1 MAVRSSSRQPSSATR
16 KRIIDAAVDLF
27 WTEGFGGAGLRDIAD
42 LASINVASI
51 YHHFPSK
58 QDLLVAII
66 EQTYKQ
72 CLEQGQQALAEAGGP
87 AQALV
92 ALTHHH
98 VVFHCSHPRETGI
111 SDRELGS
118 VTVNI
123 RKRLVEVRDA
133 YEQLWAAVL
142 EEGIEQGIFA
152 TEDREITRIATITM
166 CSSVA
171 VWYRPNGRLTVD
183 QVARNYSR
191 LVLRMLARRERA
203 DGPGDGSTNVR

>member
-16 KRIIDAAVDLF
+16 KRILDAAVDLF

-42 LASINVASI
+42 LATINVASI

-66 EQTYKQ
+66 EETYER
-72 CLEQGQQALAEAGGP
+72 CLEQGRQALAEADGP

-98 VVFHCSHPRETGI
+98 VVFHCSHPREAGI

-133 YEQLWAAVL
+133 YEQLWDAVL
-142 EEGIEQGIFA
+142 EEGIEQAIFA
-152 TEDREITRIATITM
+152 TEDRELTRIATITM

-183 QVARNYSR
+183 QIARTYSR
-191 LVLRMLARRERA
+191 LVLRMLARRDRGEA
-203 DGPGDGSTNVR
+203 PPHGSTNVR

>member
-1 MAVRSSSRQPSSATR
+1 MAVPSRSRQPSSATR
-16 KRIIDAAVDLF
+16 ERILDAAIDLF
-27 WTEGFGGAGLRDIAD
+27 WTEGYGGAGLRDIAD

-51 YHHFPSK
+51 YHYFPSK

-66 EQTYKQ
+66 EQTYQ
-72 CLEQGQQALAEAGGP
+72 RCLDQAQRLLVEADGP

-98 VVFHCSHPRETGI
+98 VVFHCSHARETGI

-118 VTVNI
+118 VTVNV

-133 YEQLWAAVL
+133 YEALWDGVL
-142 EEGIEQGIFA
+142 EEGIERDVFA
-152 TEDREITRIATITM
+152 AEDREITRIAAITM

-171 VWYRPNGRLTVD
+171 AWYRPNGRLTVD
-183 QVARNYSR
+183 LVARAYSR
-191 LVLRMLARRERA
+191 LVLRMLARRDRA
-203 DGPGDGSTNVR
+203 QP

>member
-1 MAVRSSSRQPSSATR
+1 MATQGSSRQPSSATR
-16 KRIIDAAVDLF
+16 ERILDAAAELF

-51 YHHFPSK
+51 YHYFPSK

-66 EQTYKQ
+66 LQTYQQ
-72 CLEQGQQALAEAGGP
+72 CLDEAEQVLTEASGP
-87 AQALV
+87 ADALV

-98 VVFHCSHPRETGI
+98 VVFHCAHARETAI

-123 RKRLVEVRDA
+123 RRRLVEVRDA
-133 YEQLWAAVL
+133 YEHLWDRVL
-142 EEGIEQGIFA
+142 EEGIRQSTFA
-152 TEDREITRIATITM
+152 VEDREITRIATITM

-171 VWYRPNGRLTVD
+171 TWYRPDGRLTVD
-183 QVARNYSR
+183 QVARTYSR
-191 LVLRMLARRERA
+191 LVLRMLARRER
-203 DGPGDGSTNVR
+203 DENRTSTNVR

>member
-16 KRIIDAAVDLF
+16 ERIVDAAIDLF
-27 WTEGFGGAGLRDIAD
+27 STEGFGGAGLREIAD

-58 QDLLVAII
+58 QELLIAII
-66 EQTYKQ
+66 EQTYQQ
-72 CLEQGQQALAEAGGP
+72 CLDQARHALVEADGP
-87 AQALV
+87 ADALV

-98 VVFHCSHPRETGI
+98 VVFHCSHPRETGV

-133 YEQLWAAVL
+133 YEQLWDGVL
-142 EEGIEQGIFA
+142 EDGIEQGIFA
-152 TEDREITRIATITM
+152 ADDREITRIATITM

-183 QVARNYSR
+183 QVARAYSR
-191 LVLRMLARRERA
+191 LVLRMLARRDRA
-203 DGPGDGSTNVR
+203 